1 MSEGLNTS
9 DLDQAL
15 ETPALSGTVQLARAA
30 LASSAPPEN
39 AEADSRRQMESLM
52 HEAALSPRA
61 LREAVK
67 STSPRPWWQRLLFWK
82 K

>member
-1 MSEGLNTS
+1 MSEDPNAS

-15 ETPALSGTVQLARAA
+15 ETPALSGTVQMARAA
-30 LASSAPPEN
+30 LSSPAPPAN

-52 HEAALSPRA
+52 QEAALSPHA

-67 STSPRPWWQRLLFWK
+67 STSPRPWWQRLMFWIK
-82 K
+82 